1 MIEVSTHPQVRH
13 RAYGLARACFIVCAA
28 VLTGCGGG
36 GASGGG
42 GEGGGGGGAVVAIDP
57 FDTAEFRRSYGL
69 ARINVL
75 PAYNAGHTGAGQTVA
90 IIDTG
95 IDVNHVDLDANISA
109 NSIDIVVN
117 NFNTVNDA
125 DGHGTMVAGVVA
137 AEKNNFGMH
146 GVAYEATLLAIRAD
160 GLGNCWPEKTCPF
173 FDPDLVLALD
183 YAIAQGAGIINMSL
197 GGPGA
202 SSKDFTDAL
211 LRAVNAGIIITIARW
226 EFGDFKPPVP
236 GVIRQGPGLQ
246 RPSDRRWRDKQFQCH
261 YRFQRAGGHRPE
273 QLLGGPGREHFHN
286 PKQWRVHHRRRDIV
300 FGTLR
305 RRGCLP
311 A

>member
-1 MIEVSTHPQVRH
+1 MDFN
-13 RAYGLARACFIVCAA
+13 C
-28 VLTGCGGG
+28 
-36 GASGGG
+36 
-42 GEGGGGGGAVVAIDP
+42 
-57 FDTAEFRRSYGL
+57 
-69 ARINVL
+69 
-75 PAYNAGHTGAGQTVA
+75 AGQTVA

-211 LRAVNAGIIITIARW
+211 LRAVNAGIIITIAA
-226 EFGDFKPPVP
+226 GNSATLSPLYPALYAKDPVYNGQVIAVGATNSSNVITDF
-236 GVIRQGPGLQ
+236 
-246 RPSDRRWRDKQFQCH
+246 SE
-261 YRFQRAGGHRPE
+261 RAGTAQNNFLVAPGENIFTTLNNGGYTTVDGTSFSAPFVAGAAALLKQRFPLLTAKQIVDLMFATATDLGAPGTDGVYGRGLLNISAAMSPLGWITVPLPDGTAPASSIPVFRSGRP
-273 QLLGGPGREHFHN
+273 LATP
-286 PKQWRVHHRRRDIV
+286 
-300 FGTLR
+300 
-305 RRGCLP
+305 
-311 A
+311 